1 MVGEG
6 VQDAA
11 RVVGRR
17 VDDVEQGERAE
28 RVGEVALPDLPSAPL
43 GHQQVVHVRGVGLVQ
58 TV

>member
-28 RVGEVALPDLPSAPL
+28 RVGEVALPDLASAPL
-43 GHQQVVHVRGVGLVQ
+43 GSQQVVHVRGVGLVQ